1 VARKARKFLL
11 QGNHLALSTLELAYI
26 FLGIAHAPQ
35 EVVISKM
42 LPEVEKVLAKL
53 ESFKSKPKKYE
64 GGHGYW
70 DDYCLAQFLQGIC
83 LRYVAHPVR

>member
-1 VARKARKFLL
+1 MARKARKFLL

-26 FLGIAHAPQ
+26 FLGIAHAPR
-35 EVVISKM
+35 EVVTSKM

-64 GGHGYW
+64 GGRGYW
-70 DDYCLAQFLQGIC
+70 DDYCLAQFLKGIC